1 MKTIIKK
8 EFDAVKFM
16 RQTRDKISQDIAE
29 MDYKQIKEYFAKR
42 RQKERILPSHLSSRL
57 PRQIN

>member
-16 RQTRDKISQDIAE
+16 RQQRDRISRETAE
-29 MDYKQIKEYFAKR
+29 MTFDQLKEYLRKNR
-42 RQKERILPSHLSSRL
+42 PTDRIVTL
-57 PRQIN
+57 